1 MASGLNVSGSYFEG
15 LAGQRAWASPRRT
28 VLLGLGAIIALAWAY
43 VLYMGWG
50 MENMDVGMDMAL
62 MPRMTDWQ
70 TVDLLLVFLMWVV
83 MMVAM
88 MLPSSLPMMFAFSRD
103 TRPQQ
108 GSRRLGAFVA
118 GYLLVWTAFS
128 LVMTL
133 LQWALLESRLINP
146 MMESR
151 SPLFGGLLLVA
162 AGLFQFTPLKNACLA
177 ACRSPLLFLMTEWR
191 PGVRGAWI
199 MGLRHGVYCT
209 GCCWLLMALLFL
221 LGVMNVLWIAA
232 LTAFVLV
239 EKTGPRAR
247 WTSKASGA
255 ALLVWGG
262 FVLLTPLLP

>member
-1 MASGLNVSGSYFEG
+1 MSAATAAEHGAGRQR
-15 LAGQRAWASPRRT
+15 LA
-28 VLLGLGAIIALAWAY
+28 VLLGLGAVIVLAWAY
-43 VLYMGWG
+43 VLFMGWG
-50 MENMDVGMDMAL
+50 MEHMDVGMDMAL

-70 TVDLLLVFLMWVV
+70 PVDLVLVFLMWVV

-88 MLPSSLPMMFAFSRD
+88 MLPSSVPMMLAFSRE
-103 TRPQQ
+103 TRPPAGQ

-118 GYLLVWTAFS
+118 GYLLVWTVFS
-128 LVMTL
+128 LAMTL

-177 ACRSPLLFLMTEWR
+177 ACRSPLSFLMTEWR
-191 PGVRGAWI
+191 PGVRGAWV

-232 LTAFVLV
+232 LTAFVLI
-239 EKTGPRAR
+239 EKTWPRAE
-247 WTSKASGA
+247 WTSKVSGV

-262 FVLLTPLLP
+262 VLLAGMARLG